1 MMRKEIGYLNLSDE
15 RKNNRR
21 KKMDNPTIKNMIIH
35 NILVENK
42 KIRDEVTSSIGKNK
56 IKLGTLFT
64 LLDKLEK
71 EVWKNEE

>member
-1 MMRKEIGYLNLSDE
+1 MRKEIGYLNLSDE

>member
-1 MMRKEIGYLNLSDE
+1 
-15 RKNNRR
+15 
-21 KKMDNPTIKNMIIH
+21 MDNPTIKNMIIH

-56 IKLGTLFT
+56 IELGTLFT